1 MAQKTNPGPLQPP
14 MTGPINNPA
23 SAAAQALL
31 QNPGAA
37 QALIN
42 NPGAVAQALINNPGA
57 AAQALLNN
65 PGATHQPVLNN
76 PGVGQQLISNPGA
89 NQPHISTP
97 GANQAFINKPSTAQA
112 LMMSPSDSRALIRG
126 DRGGMLSMSDDNVM
140 MKQILTTHA
149 PDGREVDVRPL
160 LYLVEDILNR
170 ATQHVDF
177 IVKV

>member
-1 MAQKTNPGPLQPP
+1 MEQKTSTPGGLQAP

-23 SAAAQALL
+23 VAAQALL

-42 NPGAVAQALINNPGA
+42 NPGA
-57 AAQALLNN
+57 AAQALLND
-65 PGATHQPVLNN
+65 PGSTRHPLHNI
-76 PGVGQQLISNPGA
+76 PGVGQKLISNTGVA
-89 NQPHISTP
+89 QPYINTP
-97 GANQAFINKPSTAQA
+97 GANQEFIHKPSTAQA
-112 LMMSPSDSRALIRG
+112 LMQSPSASNALIRA

-170 ATQHVDF
+170 STQHVDF